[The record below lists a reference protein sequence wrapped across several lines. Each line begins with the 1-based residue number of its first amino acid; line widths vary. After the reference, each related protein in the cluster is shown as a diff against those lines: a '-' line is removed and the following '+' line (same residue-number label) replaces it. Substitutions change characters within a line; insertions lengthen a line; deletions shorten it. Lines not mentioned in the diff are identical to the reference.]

1 MRFRNPYRKRGS
13 RSRRRASVAVMDAQD
28 WDEKYAASELIWGA
42 PPNPVVV
49 EYAASL
55 PHGRALDLGCGE
67 GRHSLWLATRGWEVV
82 GVDFSE
88 VALDKAR
95 RIAAQAPSR
104 SRDRLR
110 YVRGD
115 VTADSF
121 EGEYDLI
128 LSVYLHFPPPQRRAL
143 LERAINSLKPEGI
156 LIFLGHDA
164 INPEE
169 GVGGPQDKEILYTPT
184 DLVDEIAGRLEITI
198 AERRYRETD
207 AGTAIDAL
215 VVARKPP
222 LGS

>member
-1 MRFRNPYRKRGS
+1 ME
-13 RSRRRASVAVMDAQD
+13 AQD

-49 EYAASL
+49 EQVTAL

-82 GVDFSE
+82 GVDFSS
-88 VALDKAR
+88 VAIEKAR
-95 RIAAQAPSR
+95 RISAQAPSR

-110 YVRGD
+110 YVVGD

-121 EGEYDLI
+121 GGGYDLI
-128 LSVYLHFPPPQRRAL
+128 LSAYLHFPPPQRKHL
-143 LERAINSLKPEGI
+143 LDNAINSLEPEGI

-164 INPEE
+164 INLEH
-169 GVGGPQDKEILYTPT
+169 GTGGPQDVEILYTPT
-184 DLVDEIAGRLEITI
+184 DLVEEIDGRLEIVT

-207 AGTAIDAL
+207 SGTAIDAL
-215 VVARKPP
+215 VVARKTG

>member
-1 MRFRNPYRKRGS
+1 
-13 RSRRRASVAVMDAQD
+13 MDARD
-28 WDEKYAASELIWGA
+28 WNEKYAASELIWGA
-42 PPNPVVV
+42 PPNPVIV
-49 EYAASL
+49 EHVASL

-110 YVRGD
+110 YVLAD

-128 LSVYLHFPPPQRRAL
+128 LSAFLHFPPPQRKAL
-143 LERAINSLKPEGI
+143 LDRAINSLKPEGI
-156 LIFLGHDA
+156 LIFLGHDT
-164 INPEE
+164 INVDE

-184 DLVDEIAGRLEITI
+184 DLVEEIDGRLEIGI

-215 VVARKPP
+215 VVASKPP

>member
-1 MRFRNPYRKRGS
+1 
-13 RSRRRASVAVMDAQD
+13 MDAQD
-28 WDEKYAASELIWGA
+28 WNEKYAASELIWGA
-42 PPNPVVV
+42 PPNPVIV
-49 EYAASL
+49 EHVASL

-110 YVRGD
+110 YVLAD

-128 LSVYLHFPPPQRRAL
+128 LSAFLHFPPPQRKAL
-143 LERAINSLKPEGI
+143 LDRAINSLKPEGI
-156 LIFLGHDA
+156 LIFLGHDT
-164 INPEE
+164 INVDE

-184 DLVDEIAGRLEITI
+184 DLVEEIDGRLEIGI

-215 VVARKPP
+215 VVASKPP

>member
-1 MRFRNPYRKRGS
+1 
-13 RSRRRASVAVMDAQD
+13 MDAQD
-28 WDEKYAASELIWGA
+28 WNEKYAASELIWGA
-42 PPNPVVV
+42 PPNPVIV
-49 EYAASL
+49 EHVASL

-110 YVRGD
+110 YVLAD
-115 VTADSF
+115 VTTDSF

-128 LSVYLHFPPPQRRAL
+128 LSAFLHFPPPQRKAL
-143 LERAINSLKPEGI
+143 LDRAINSLKPEGI

-164 INPEE
+164 INPDE

-184 DLVDEIAGRLEITI
+184 DLVEEIDGRLEIGI

-207 AGTAIDAL
+207 TGTAIDAL
-215 VVARKPP
+215 VVASKPP

>member
-1 MRFRNPYRKRGS
+1 
-13 RSRRRASVAVMDAQD
+13 MDARD
-28 WDEKYAASELIWGA
+28 WNEKYAASELIWGA
-42 PPNPVVV
+42 PPNPVIV
-49 EYAASL
+49 EHVASL

-110 YVRGD
+110 YVLAD

-121 EGEYDLI
+121 DGGYDLI
-128 LSVYLHFPPPQRRAL
+128 LLAFLHFPPPQRRAL
-143 LERAINSLKPEGI
+143 LDRAINSLKPEGI

-164 INPEE
+164 INPDE

-184 DLVDEIAGRLEITI
+184 DLVEEIDGRLEIRI

-207 AGTAIDAL
+207 AGTAIDVL
-215 VVARKPP
+215 VVASKPP

>member
-1 MRFRNPYRKRGS
+1 
-13 RSRRRASVAVMDAQD
+13 MDAQD
-28 WDEKYAASELIWGA
+28 WDEKYAASDLVWGA
-42 PPNPVVV
+42 PPNPVIV
-49 EYAASL
+49 EHVASL

-95 RIAAQAPSR
+95 QIAAQAPSR

-121 EGEYDLI
+121 GGEYDLI
-128 LSVYLHFPPPQRRAL
+128 LSVFLHFSPPQRKAL
-143 LERAINSLKPEGI
+143 LERAIHSLKPEGI

-164 INPEE
+164 INPEQ
-169 GVGGPQDKEILYTPT
+169 GVGGPQDKEILYTPD
-184 DLVDEIAGRLEITI
+184 DLVTEIDGRLEIVA

-207 AGTAIDAL
+207 SGTAIDAL

>member
-1 MRFRNPYRKRGS
+1 
-13 RSRRRASVAVMDAQD
+13 MDAQD
-28 WDEKYAASELIWGA
+28 WNEKYAASELIWGA

-110 YVRGD
+110 YVHGD

-128 LSVYLHFPPPQRRAL
+128 LSVYLHFPPPQRKAL
-143 LERAINSLKPEGI
+143 LDRAINSLKPEGI

>member
-1 MRFRNPYRKRGS
+1 
-13 RSRRRASVAVMDAQD
+13 MDAQD
-28 WDEKYAASELIWGA
+28 WNEKYAASELIWGA
-42 PPNPVVV
+42 PPNPVIV
-49 EYAASL
+49 EHVASL

-82 GVDFSE
+82 GIDFSE

-110 YVRGD
+110 YVRAD

-128 LSVYLHFPPPQRRAL
+128 LSAFLHFPPPQRKAL
-143 LERAINSLKPEGI
+143 LDRAINSLKPEGI

-164 INPEE
+164 INPEK

-184 DLVDEIAGRLEITI
+184 DLVEEIDGRLEIGI

-207 AGTAIDAL
+207 AGTAVDAL
-215 VVARKPP
+215 VVASKPP

>member
-1 MRFRNPYRKRGS
+1 
-13 RSRRRASVAVMDAQD
+13 MDAQA
-28 WDEKYAASELIWGA
+28 WDEKYAAAELIWGA

-82 GVDFSE
+82 GVDFSA

-95 RIAAQAPSR
+95 RIAARAPSR

-110 YVRGD
+110 YVRSD
-115 VTADSF
+115 VTADPF
-121 EGEYDLI
+121 DGEYDLI
-128 LSVYLHFPPPQRRAL
+128 LSVFLHFLPSQRKAL
-143 LERAINSLKPEGI
+143 LDRAINSLKPEGI

-164 INPEE
+164 INPEQ
-169 GVGGPQDKEILYTPT
+169 GVGGPQDREILYTPT
-184 DLVDEIAGRLEITI
+184 DLVEEIDARLEITV
-198 AERRYRETD
+198 AERRYRETE

>member
-1 MRFRNPYRKRGS
+1 
-13 RSRRRASVAVMDAQD
+13 MDAQA
-28 WDEKYAASELIWGA
+28 WNEKYAASELIWGT
-42 PPNPVVV
+42 PPNPVIV
-49 EYAASL
+49 EHVTSL

-95 RIAAQAPSR
+95 QVAAQAPSR

-110 YVRGD
+110 YVRAD
-115 VTADSF
+115 VTTDSF
-121 EGEYDLI
+121 DGEYDLI
-128 LSVYLHFPPPQRRAL
+128 LSVFLHFPPPQRKAL
-143 LERAINSLKPEGI
+143 LDHAINSLKPEGI

-164 INPEE
+164 INPNE

-184 DLVDEIAGRLEITI
+184 DLVEEIDGRLDIRI

-215 VVARKPP
+215 VVASKPP

>member
-1 MRFRNPYRKRGS
+1 MRSCNPYRKRGS
-13 RSRRRASVAVMDAQD
+13 RSRRTASVAVMDAQD
-28 WDEKYAASELIWGA
+28 WNEKYAASELIWGA

-110 YVRGD
+110 YVHGD

-128 LSVYLHFPPPQRRAL
+128 LSVYLHFPPPQRKAL
-143 LERAINSLKPEGI
+143 LDRAINSLKPEGI

>member
-1 MRFRNPYRKRGS
+1 
-13 RSRRRASVAVMDAQD
+13 MDAQD

>member
-1 MRFRNPYRKRGS
+1 ME
-13 RSRRRASVAVMDAQD
+13 AHD
-28 WDEKYAASELIWGA
+28 WDEKYAASELIWGV
-42 PPNPVVV
+42 PPNPVIV
-49 EYAASL
+49 EQVTAL

-95 RIAAQAPSR
+95 RIASQAPSR

-110 YVRGD
+110 YVRAD
-115 VTADSF
+115 VTADSLD
-121 EGEYDLI
+121 GEYDLI
-128 LSVYLHFPPPQRRAL
+128 LAVFLHFPPPQRKAL
-143 LERAINSLKPEGI
+143 LARAINSLKPEGI

-164 INPEE
+164 INPDQ

-184 DLVDEIAGRLEITI
+184 DLVNEIDGRLEIAV
-198 AERRYRETD
+198 AERRYRETE

-215 VVARKPP
+215 VVAKNPP